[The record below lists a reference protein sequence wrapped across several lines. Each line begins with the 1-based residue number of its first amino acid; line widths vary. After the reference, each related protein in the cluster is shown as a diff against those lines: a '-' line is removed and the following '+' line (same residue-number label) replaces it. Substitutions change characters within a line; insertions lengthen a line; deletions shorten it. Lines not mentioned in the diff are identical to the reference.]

1 MTKITKKA
9 FYVFFLP
16 LLGFWTLLIA
26 IYLGKDYEESF
37 KLIPTFLY
45 FISSGLIVFNIQK
58 LITGLEY
65 DPIVKNSKTR
75 ALLICLLISTLS
87 ILIEFSLKENITNVT
102 SQIQKIRDFLPTIFI
117 IFSTLAS
124 FFLTGLFDYSNEQ
137 LEEKFLERSS
147 ERNFSIE
154 SRNLWEIYL
163 DQIESKFENS
173 TKIQSEIKRIR
184 KILPYSSFF
193 RSDKSKK
200 IMAQVEKIN
209 DENNLVSI
217 LRKYVN

>member
-9 FYVFFLP
+9 FYVFFIP

-26 IYLGKDYEESF
+26 IYLGKGFEDSF
-37 KLIPTFLY
+37 KLISTFLY
-45 FISSGLIVFNIQK
+45 FVSSGLIVFNIQN
-58 LITGLEY
+58 LITGSQY
-65 DPIVKNSKTR
+65 DPIVKNAKTR
-75 ALLICLLISTLS
+75 GLLICLLISTLS
-87 ILIEFSLKENITNVT
+87 ILIEFSLKENVTNVT
-102 SQIQKIRDFLPTIFI
+102 SDLQNIRNLLPTILI

-154 SRNLWEIYL
+154 SRNQWEIYL
-163 DQIESKFENS
+163 DQIENKFENS
-173 TKIQSEIKRIR
+173 TKIQNEIKRIR
-184 KILPYSSFF
+184 NILPYSSFF

-200 IMAQVEKIN
+200 IIAQVEKIS
-209 DENNLVSI
+209 DEDNLVSI
-217 LRKYVN
+217 LKKYVN

>member
-184 KILPYSSFF
+184 NILPYSSFF

>member
-1 MTKITKKA
+1 MTNITKKA

-163 DQIESKFENS
+163 DQIESKFEYS
-173 TKIQSEIKRIR
+173 TNIQSEIKRIR
-184 KILPYSSFF
+184 NILPYSSFF

>member
-9 FYVFFLP
+9 FYVFFIP

-26 IYLGKDYEESF
+26 IYLGKGFEDSF
-37 KLIPTFLY
+37 KLISTFLY
-45 FISSGLIVFNIQK
+45 FVSSGLIVFNIQN
-58 LITGLEY
+58 LITGSEY
-65 DPIVKNSKTR
+65 DPIVKNAKTR
-75 ALLICLLISTLS
+75 GLLICLLISTLS
-87 ILIEFSLKENITNVT
+87 ILIEFSLKENVTNVT
-102 SQIQKIRDFLPTIFI
+102 SDLQNIRNLLPTILI

-163 DQIESKFENS
+163 DQIENKFENS

-184 KILPYSSFF
+184 NILPYSSFF

-200 IMAQVEKIN
+200 IMAQVEKISN
-209 DENNLVSI
+209 EDNLVSI
-217 LRKYVN
+217 LKKYVN